1 MSAVYTAINEQ
12 TINPGES
19 AIFTLTEVPCN
30 RGFVRHRD
38 GTGTFLLSGA
48 VPYIS
53 RRRRCCCQQEI
64 QNAAY
69 TVNFGA
75 NIAVATGGTVG
86 AIDVALV
93 LDGATLPS
101 SVMEV
106 TPAAVEEYF
115 AVEKSTA
122 VEVWRGCC
130 ETLAVRNVSDQ
141 PILMKNAVIT
151 FDRPDLVMS
160 R

>member
-1 MSAVYTAINEQ
+1 MSAVYTAIDEQ

-19 AIFTLTEVPCN
+19 AIFTLTEVPCT

-38 GTGTFLLSGA
+38 GTGTFLMSGA
-48 VPYIS
+48 VPYVS
-53 RRRRCCCQQEI
+53 RRRCCCQKI

-69 TVNFGA
+69 SVEFGA
-75 NIAVATGGTVG
+75 NIAVATGGTAG

-101 SVMEV
+101 SIMEV

-115 AVEKSTA
+115 AVERATA

-130 ETLAVRNVSDQ
+130 ETLSVRNTSDQ
-141 PILMKNAVIT
+141 PILMKNAVIK
-151 FDRPDLVMS
+151 FDRPDLLMS